1 MSTSQT
7 ETISLQA
14 WIERVQDRSVRV
26 GIVGLGYVGLP
37 LALLFSEERFR
48 VTGFDIDPKKVDTLN
63 GGASYIHRIEPV
75 HIAQARASGFS
86 ATSDFR
92 RLAGL
97 DAILICV
104 PTPLHEDHTPDMSY
118 VVSTM
123 EAL

>member
-37 LALLFSEERFR
+37 LTLLFAEERFR
-48 VTGFDIDPKKVDTLN
+48 ITGLDIDAGKVWMLN
-63 GGASYIHRIEPV
+63 NGNSYIHRIEPE
-75 HIAQARASGFS
+75 HITAAQAAGFH
-86 ATSDFR
+86 ATADF
-92 RLAGL
+92 AEVAEL

-104 PTPLHEDHTPDMSY
+104 PT
-118 VVSTM
+118 
-123 EAL
+123 